1 MSKPGIFHWCSV
13 SKVLCLFITCSR
25 QHNRDTELHHHKSL
39 PRAAPLW
46 SCPASPSASSAPWQS
61 LACFRPYN
69 FIISEGYVSEI
80 TWCVTFSDG
89 LFPLSIVPWR
99 SFQAVACCNSSSF
112 FIAGLRGY
120 SSVCLTS
127 WGTFWLFPVFVY
139 YKLRYYRCLYTDFCT
154 DISFH
159 FSGIDAQERNS

>member
-25 QHNRDTELHHHKSL
+25 QLQSRYRTTSPQEISL
-39 PRAAPLW
+39 SAFLCDHAQPPLQH
-46 SCPASPSASSAPWQS
+46 PQPWQS
-61 LACFRPYN
+61 LACFHPYN

-80 TWCVTFSDG
+80 TWCVTFFDG

-99 SFQAVACCNSSSF
+99 SFQAVACYNSSSF

-159 FSGIDAQERNS
+159 FSGIDAQECNS